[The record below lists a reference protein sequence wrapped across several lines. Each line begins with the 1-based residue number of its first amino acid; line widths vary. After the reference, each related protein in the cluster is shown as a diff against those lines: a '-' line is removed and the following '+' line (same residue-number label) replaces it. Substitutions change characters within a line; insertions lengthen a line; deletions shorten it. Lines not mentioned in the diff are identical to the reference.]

1 MRKSLAFLLVL
12 ALEFCMLPGL
22 ALAEETAPTFDL
34 TTDLVS
40 ITIPGGLVTCGRQA
54 YVAQWTYLGG
64 NGGHSHYH
72 PSATSVPR

>member
-34 TTDLVS
+34 TTDLES
-40 ITIPGGLVTCGRQA
+40 ITISGDLVTCGRQA

-64 NGGHSHYH
+64 NSGHSHYH